1 MRALRALEV
10 FCVLPPTVGVFYSRV
25 VGLTTPFSH
34 AIVVTTPM
42 DANGAVSSVQT
53 SRNLLKQFFFFNS
66 LRGSSP
72 SQIIICL
79 TPTI

>member
-53 SRNLLKQFFFFNS
+53 S
-66 LRGSSP
+66 
-72 SQIIICL
+72 
-79 TPTI
+79 